1 MVFTTAFDLRSG
13 LLLVCCSPVST
24 EALAEV
30 WTVRRV
36 LLWTQQRFAQSGLH
50 SPRLDAEI
58 LLSHSLGKSR
68 VGLYTSFE
76 QPLVDQELSDFK
88 LLIRRRLAGEPV
100 AYLTGQR
107 EFYSLPLHVTP
118 AVLIPRP
125 ETELLVEEA
134 LRLIDAAKGPL
145 PVGSPPVPEASERFD
160 ESNAETDAESPEGEV
175 QSVAVPGVP
184 LTVQYDPV
192 PTLDSD
198 SGETAQSSGSGAA
211 VVAEPT
217 ERMSPSLTVVD
228 VGTGSG
234 AIALAVKHERPSI
247 RMIAVD
253 RSPEALEIAKR
264 NAATLHLDVDFRQ
277 GDLLSVLGP
286 NETPDVV
293 LANLPY
299 IPTAEIAGLSKD
311 VQSEPRMAL
320 DGGADGLALVE
331 RLVAM
336 TPGRLR
342 PGGSILLEIG
352 AGQSTTVE
360 KMLHSAGLTDVRS
373 LRDLAGI
380 ERVVCGRLP
389 DDGSRSMS

>member
-1 MVFTTAFDLRSG
+1 LVFTTAFGLRSG

-36 LLWTQQRFAQSGLH
+36 LIWTQQRFAQSGLH

-88 LLIRRRLAGEPV
+88 ALIRRRLAGEPV

-134 LRLIDAAKGPL
+134 LRLIDAAKAPP
-145 PVGSPPVPEASERFD
+145 PVGNTPD
-160 ESNAETDAESPEGEV
+160 EESPDGEV

-184 LTVQYDPV
+184 LTVLYDPE
-192 PTLDSD
+192 PTLSSD
-198 SGETAQSSGSGAA
+198 SGETEPSS
-211 VVAEPT
+211 VAESVAVAGPA

-264 NAATLHLDVDFRQ
+264 NAATLQLEIEFRQ
-277 GDLLSVLGP
+277 GDLLSVLG
-286 NETPDVV
+286 TDDDSPDLV

-352 AGQSTTVE
+352 AGQSTSVE
-360 KMLHSAGLTDVRS
+360 RLLRSAGFADVHS

-389 DDGSRSMS
+389 TDDSRRVA

>member
-1 MVFTTAFDLRSG
+1 MVFTTAFGLRSG

-36 LLWTQQRFAQSGLH
+36 LIWTQQRFAQSGLH

-88 LLIRRRLAGEPV
+88 ALIRRRLAGEPV

-134 LRLIDAAKGPL
+134 LRLIDAAKAPPPL
-145 PVGSPPVPEASERFD
+145 GNTPD
-160 ESNAETDAESPEGEV
+160 EESPDGEV

-184 LTVQYDPV
+184 LTVLYDPE
-192 PTLDSD
+192 PTLSSD
-198 SGETAQSSGSGAA
+198 SGETEQSL
-211 VVAEPT
+211 VAESVAVAGPA

-264 NAATLHLDVDFRQ
+264 NAATLQLEIEFRQ
-277 GDLLSVLGP
+277 GDLLSVLG
-286 NETPDVV
+286 TDDDSPDLV

-352 AGQSTTVE
+352 AGQSTSVE
-360 KMLHSAGLTDVRS
+360 RLLRSAGFAEVHS

-389 DDGSRSMS
+389 TDDSRRVA

>member
-1 MVFTTAFDLRSG
+1 MVFTTAFGLRSG

-36 LLWTQQRFAQSGLH
+36 LIWTQQRFAQSGLH

-88 LLIRRRLAGEPV
+88 ALIRRRLAGEPV

-134 LRLIDAAKGPL
+134 LRLIDAAKAPP
-145 PVGSPPVPEASERFD
+145 PVGNTPVPEASERFD
-160 ESNAETDAESPEGEV
+160 ESTADEESPDGEV

-184 LTVQYDPV
+184 LTVLYDPE
-192 PTLDSD
+192 PTLSSD
-198 SGETAQSSGSGAA
+198 SGETEQSL
-211 VVAEPT
+211 VAESVAVAGPA

-253 RSPEALEIAKR
+253 RSPEALEIATR
-264 NAATLHLDVDFRQ
+264 NAATLQLEIEFRQ
-277 GDLLSVLGP
+277 GDLLSVLG
-286 NETPDVV
+286 TDDDSPDLV

-352 AGQSTTVE
+352 AGQSTSVE
-360 KMLHSAGLTDVRS
+360 RLLRSAGFAEVHS

-389 DDGSRSMS
+389 TDDSRRVA

>member
-1 MVFTTAFDLRSG
+1 MVFTTALGLRSG

-88 LLIRRRLAGEPV
+88 ALIRRRLAGEPV

-134 LRLIDAAKGPL
+134 LRLIDAAKAPPPPGHAAA
-145 PVGSPPVPEASERFD
+145 PVVIEIGD
-160 ESNAETDAESPEGEV
+160 ESEPEDDLPRGEV
-175 QSVAVPGVP
+175 QSAAVPGLPV
-184 LTVQYDPV
+184 TVLYDPE
-192 PTLDSD
+192 PTLSSD
-198 SGETAQSSGSGAA
+198 PAVTEPSS
-211 VVAEPT
+211 VAESVAVAVSA
-217 ERMSPSLTVVD
+217 ERISPSLTVVD

-247 RMIAVD
+247 RMTAVD

-264 NAATLHLDVDFRQ
+264 NAATLQLEIEFRQ

-286 NETPDVV
+286 DESPDLV

-299 IPTAEIAGLSKD
+299 IPTAEIAGLAKD

-352 AGQSTTVE
+352 AGQSTSVE
-360 KMLHSAGLTDVRS
+360 QLLRSAGFADVHS

-389 DDGSRSMS
+389 TDDSRRVE

>member
-1 MVFTTAFDLRSG
+1 MVFTTAFGLRSG

-88 LLIRRRLAGEPV
+88 SLIRRRLAGEPV

-134 LRLIDAAKGPL
+134 LRLIDAAKAPL
-145 PVGSPPVPEASERFD
+145 PVGNTPAPEASERFD
-160 ESNAETDAESPEGEV
+160 ESKADAESPEGEV

-192 PTLDSD
+192 PTSDSD
-198 SGETAQSSGSGAA
+198 SGETEPSSGSGSA
-211 VVAEPT
+211 VVAVPT
-217 ERMSPSLTVVD
+217 ERMSPSLTIVD

-286 NETPDVV
+286 NEAPDLV

-299 IPTAEIAGLSKD
+299 IPTADIAELSKD

-360 KMLHSAGLTDVRS
+360 KMLRSAGLTDVHS

-389 DDGSRSMS
+389 NDASRSVS

>member
-1 MVFTTAFDLRSG
+1 MVFTTAFGLRSG

-36 LLWTQQRFAQSGLH
+36 LIWTQQRFAQSGLH

-88 LLIRRRLAGEPV
+88 ALIRRRLAGEPV

-134 LRLIDAAKGPL
+134 LRLIDAAKAPP
-145 PVGSPPVPEASERFD
+145 PVGNTPD
-160 ESNAETDAESPEGEV
+160 EESPDGEV

-184 LTVQYDPV
+184 LTVLYDPE
-192 PTLDSD
+192 PTLSSD
-198 SGETAQSSGSGAA
+198 SGETEPSS
-211 VVAEPT
+211 VAESVAVAGPA

-264 NAATLHLDVDFRQ
+264 NAATLQLEIEFRQ
-277 GDLLSVLGP
+277 GDLLSVLG
-286 NETPDVV
+286 TDDDSPDLV

-352 AGQSTTVE
+352 AGQSTSVE
-360 KMLHSAGLTDVRS
+360 RLLRSAGFADVHS

-389 DDGSRSMS
+389 TDDSRRVA

>member
-1 MVFTTAFDLRSG
+1 MVFTTAFGLRSG

-36 LLWTQQRFAQSGLH
+36 LIWTQQRFAQSGLH

-134 LRLIDAAKGPL
+134 LRLIDAAKAPPPL
-145 PVGSPPVPEASERFD
+145 GNTPD
-160 ESNAETDAESPEGEV
+160 EESPDGEV

-184 LTVQYDPV
+184 LTVLYDPE
-192 PTLDSD
+192 PTLSSD
-198 SGETAQSSGSGAA
+198 SGETEPSSVAESV
-211 VVAEPT
+211 VVAGPA

-253 RSPEALEIAKR
+253 RSPEALEIATR
-264 NAATLHLDVDFRQ
+264 NAATLQLEIEFRQ
-277 GDLLSVLGP
+277 GDLLSVLG
-286 NETPDVV
+286 TDDSPDLV

-320 DGGADGLALVE
+320 DGGTDGLALVE

-352 AGQSTTVE
+352 AGQSTSVE
-360 KMLHSAGLTDVRS
+360 RLLRSAGFAEVHS

-389 DDGSRSMS
+389 IDDSRRVA